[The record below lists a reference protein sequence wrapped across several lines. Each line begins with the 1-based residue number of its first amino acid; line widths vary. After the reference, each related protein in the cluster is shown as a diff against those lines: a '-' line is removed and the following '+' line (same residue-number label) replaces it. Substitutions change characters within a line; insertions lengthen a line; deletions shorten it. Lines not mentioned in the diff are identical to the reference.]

1 MRNKEEIEFA
11 IDDLR
16 LLNEAVVDVSAL
28 RRVGNVRITASL
40 VVVSAMRRL
49 LILDLEESLANT
61 LVDDDECRFGQLGLR
76 EVLGRGFLLFDF
88 LSFLVFGFSGNRL
101 SLLAFLA
108 QRVLLLH
115 DLVQLLQLMLDDLAP
130 HRVADA
136 VSVNE
141 DVVGQR
147 ASVVVSECLECI
159 LEVLLQHTAADDFL
173 AFLPLRAGLSVVF
186 THVLVIGGA
195 ESDDGLLTFVAD
207 IDANEH
213 SLF

>member
-1 MRNKEEIEFA
+1 VRNKEEIELA

-28 RRVGNVRITASL
+28 RRVGNVGITGSL

-61 LVDDDECRFGQLGLR
+61 LVDDDECRFGQLDLR
-76 EVLGRGFLLFDF
+76 EFLGRGLLLFDF
-88 LSFLVFGFSGNRL
+88 LSFLVFGFRL
-101 SLLAFLA
+101 SLLAFLT

-147 ASVVVSECLECI
+147 ALVVVSECLECI